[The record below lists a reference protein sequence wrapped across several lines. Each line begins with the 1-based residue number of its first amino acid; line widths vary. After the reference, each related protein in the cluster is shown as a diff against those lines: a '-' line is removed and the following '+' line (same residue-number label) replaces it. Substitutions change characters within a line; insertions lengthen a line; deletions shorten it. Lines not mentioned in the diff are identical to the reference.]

1 MLISLLGLP
10 WYIVTV
16 RVERNLS
23 YIFTYSPFFRTI
35 SIGTE
40 FAERQWFYRVDTM
53 FLGVLCGVTAILPQ
67 IFSRSRRL
75 RIISPLL
82 IIIILLIFA
91 SLLPIHVATASRLSL
106 GLGLLLAGSGALLL
120 VFSSWISIIKDGG
133 HKLIDMLTRIPLLY
147 RIILLAE
154 IVYQIINI
162 LLY

>member
-16 RVERNLS
+16 RVERNVS
-23 YIFTYSPFFRTI
+23 YIFTYSPFFRKI

-40 FAERQWFYRVDTM
+40 FTELQWFYRVDTM

-75 RIISPLL
+75 RIIAPLL
-82 IIIILLIFA
+82 IIFLLLIFA
-91 SLLPIHVATASRLSL
+91 SLLPIHVATASRMSL

-120 VFSSWISIIKDGG
+120 VFSSMISLIKDGG
-133 HKLIDMLTRIPLLY
+133 RKLVDMLTRIPLLY
-147 RIILLAE
+147 RIILIANMA
-154 IVYQIINI
+154 YQIIHI
-162 LLY
+162 LLH